1 MCNVQALV
9 TNGIVRMGDDS
20 DVDEESL
27 TSEYVLRFFI
37 GIDSEY

>member
-9 TNGIVRMGDDS
+9 TNGIVRMAD

-27 TSEYVLRFFI
+27 TTEYVLRFI
-37 GIDSEY
+37 SEY